1 VRSIHRRLPAIGV
14 HQRESGDYRHA
25 VVWNDA
31 FPPGVGSSIPVRPSG
46 QTTEL
51 SVQLVAV
58 VVVFDHSRH
67 ASFRRRTTLELHRI
81 NDLLPVGLPSIR
93 RRRIG

>member
-1 VRSIHRRLPAIGV
+1 MTRAPRPRADDYVRSIHRRLPAIGV

-31 FPPGVGSSIPVRPSG
+31 FPPGVGGSIPVRPSG
-46 QTTEL
+46 PTTEL

-58 VVVFDHSRH
+58 VVALITPDTPAFG
-67 ASFRRRTTLELHRI
+67 AA
-81 NDLLPVGLPSIR
+81 LPLNCIA
-93 RRRIG
+93 